1 MSKTDAIKKAQR
13 KASSPE
19 ARAKAV
25 ATMKRRREEA
35 LLAHAKMVT
44 SGEGGGN
51 SGDVSIPLDMI
62 PDREPKPRKK
72 WTKKTAKG
80 VPPAKGVTRQEVVL
94 ALLRYLNG
102 E

>member
-44 SGEGGGN
+44 
-51 SGDVSIPLDMI
+51 GDNKDIGYTTIPLDMI

>member
-51 SGDVSIPLDMI
+51 SGNVSIPLDAI
-62 PDREPKPRKK
+62 PDAKPRKK
-72 WTKKTAKG
+72 WTKKAKG
-80 VPPAKGVTRQEVVL
+80 VPPAKASAATRQEVVL

>member
-1 MSKTDAIKKAQR
+1 MSRTDGLKKAQR

-51 SGDVSIPLDMI
+51 SGDVSIPLEMI

-72 WTKKTAKG
+72 WTKKAAKST
-80 VPPAKGVTRQEVVL
+80 PAKSAPTRQEVVL